1 MNERFQIRSPA
12 QDLVRRARLIAGID
26 IVDEEIQEP
35 LARLLHSLNEE
46 AALTR
51 AGSTAMEQRI
61 LRILCNRLRMLRDYQ
76 THPEIFDQQISR
88 PLLLTGAGR
97 TGSTKTQKLLAA
109 TGDFKF
115 LPFWQGYSFALRSG
129 RREEDTAE
137 RIRDAADYI
146 DWFDTHSPQ
155 SRSTHAFG
163 IFEPEEETIILEH
176 DNFGLWIS
184 QFANVPSFAAWYTE
198 RGFRAAFQFLRRGL
212 QYLQWQFHD
221 GDQRPWVLKCPVYFG
236 MEPLLAE
243 TFPDAVFVATHRN
256 PLNTLPSAA
265 STMENFLRAYS
276 DRDFKVAIK
285 HMVMQALTAGTNKFM
300 TWRAEKSF
308 PSILDVSYRE
318 LTSDSGRVVAKIYE
332 YARLTKSAAVDKAI
346 EEWEARNTQHRMGVH
361 EYSAG
366 KYSMDPTEIES
377 ELTGYIESYK
387 EFF

>member
-1 MNERFQIRSPA
+1 MNKAFQIPSPA

-61 LRILCNRLRMLRDYQ
+61 LRILCNRLRMLRDHRA
-76 THPEIFDQQISR
+76 HPEIFDQQISR
-88 PLLLTGAGR
+88 PLILTGAGR

-115 LPFWQGYSFALRSG
+115 LRFWQGYSFALRSG

-146 DWFDTHSPQ
+146 EWFDIHSPQ

-163 IFEPEEETIILEH
+163 IFEPEEETTILEH

-198 RGFRAAFQFLRRGL
+198 RGFRAAFQFLKRGL

-221 GDQRPWVLKCPVYFG
+221 GDRRPWVLKVPVYFG

-256 PLNTLPSAA
+256 PLSTLPSAA

-276 DRDFKVAIK
+276 DRDFKVSIK
-285 HMVMQALTAGTNKFM
+285 QMVMRALAAGADGFM
-300 TWRAEKSF
+300 AWRAERSF
-308 PSILDVSYRE
+308 PTILDVSYSE
-318 LTSDSGRVVAKIYE
+318 LTSDSGRVVARIYE
-332 YARLTKSAAVDKAI
+332 HAGLAKTEAADRAI
-346 EEWEARNTQHRMGVH
+346 AEWEARNTQHKMGVH
-361 EYSAG
+361 EYTAA
-366 KYSMDPTEIES
+366 KYSMDPKAIES
-377 ELTGYIESYK
+377 VLTGYIESYK
-387 EFF
+387 KFF